1 MLESLSHNGKP
12 PLPGFE
18 LGRPRPPFLVDF
30 QSEQPVDALRP
41 DAPRRIRSVPSNLE
55 GILKG
60 IRGIRIKK
68 TGIEMFCFI
77 IYGKNFGEF
86 QRKFATP

>member
-60 IRGIRIKK
+60 IRGIRIKN
-68 TGIEMFCFI
+68 GIRIEMFCFI
-77 IYGKNFGEF
+77 LRNVLL
-86 QRKFATP
+86 